1 MKDDKLNITLTFN
14 NHEHR
19 LRLQLGNE
27 EEERLYR
34 EAAELIKNTIRKYRN
49 MAPGYS
55 SESVLELAALEISY
69 KYGSLKS
76 DTEQIKQWGD
86 AIDKCIGKAEN

>member
-14 NHEHR
+14 NHDHK
-19 LRLQLGNE
+19 LRLPIGNE

-55 SESVLELAALEISY
+55 SESILELAALEISY
-69 KYGSLKS
+69 KYEALKS
-76 DTEQIKQWGD
+76 CTDQIIQWES
-86 AIDKCIGKAEN
+86 AIDKCTGED